1 MNKEIGQMESELHS
15 IEMRACDMMSDNQK
29 AEAVRAMAIALLVM
43 NERLKELEEVVSYID
58 ENTRLDI

>member
-29 AEAVRAMAIALLVM
+29 AEAVRAMAMALLAM